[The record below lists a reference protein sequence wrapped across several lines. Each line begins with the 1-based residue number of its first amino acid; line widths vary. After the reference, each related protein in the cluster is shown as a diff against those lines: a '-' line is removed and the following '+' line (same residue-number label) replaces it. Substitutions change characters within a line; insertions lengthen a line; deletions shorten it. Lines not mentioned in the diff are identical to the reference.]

1 MTAAEF
7 SQQFDQLS
15 TKMYGFALKLT
26 QNQERAKDLMQ
37 ETALKAYRH
46 RDKFRTGTNFRAW
59 VSTIMRNTFINDYRR
74 RKKRQKV
81 SEPIEEFTFALE
93 SKTII
98 SNQGEMNL
106 RLEEIAGMLDELS
119 DLYRVPFLMHFRGYE
134 YKEIA
139 VHLDIPIGTVKSR
152 IFIARKKLKEQLYG
166 EEVMA

>member
-1 MTAAEF
+1 
-7 SQQFDQLS
+7 
-15 TKMYGFALKLT
+15 MYGFALKLT